1 MPNQHLE
8 CRVAVPA
15 DMEAVLGMMAAFNAG
30 EGISFSESVFKPRL
44 AELLRSP
51 ELGAALVFE
60 LETVVGYAVVT
71 WGFDLEYGG
80 RDSYLTEL
88 WIQPSRRGMG
98 YGKAAL
104 NYVEAFARKNGAGA
118 LHLAVRHD
126 NRTAAGLYERAGYTD
141 WPRRVM
147 SRLL

>member
-1 MPNQHLE
+1 MSALL
-8 CRVAVPA
+8 R
-15 DMEAVLGMMAAFNAG
+15 MMAEFNVG
-30 EGISFSESVFKPRL
+30 EGIVFSEPLFRPRL
-44 AELLRSP
+44 EQLLRSP

-60 LETVVGYAVVT
+60 LESVVGYAVVT

-88 WIQPSRRGMG
+88 WINPSHRGMG

-104 NYVEAFARKNGAGA
+104 KFVEAFARQNGAGA

-126 NRTAAGLYERAGYTD
+126 NRSAAGLYERAGYTD